1 MTAAFDALLALISSR
16 TGVALSEQQAAR
28 LVREL
33 RKRLKDDAA
42 AALRATQ
49 RLEAGES
56 SVELHALLSVVSVHK
71 TDLFRDEEQL
81 RALATHVLRPMVM
94 ESRPLRLWSAGC
106 STGEEVATLLLMLAE
121 GGASPESSVLGTDLA
136 PRALEQAAQLSFSA
150 DALARVPPT
159 LVERFFVSTG
169 KRDGSRTLAP
179 LLARQARFQ
188 QHNLNDAQYP
198 EVHGG
203 FDVIVCRNV
212 LIYFS
217 PQVAKAVINRLVSR
231 LRVGGVLVLS
241 AAEPLLEPVAELTT
255 LMVPGAFFY
264 QRTLYAPPPP
274 APVPLPRPSAPP
286 VPVPR
291 SRSSPLPPPSSAEEE
306 GARLFERLL
315 EVEGEHP
322 AAEADLRKVLY
333 LSPKLAA
340 ARYMLGLLLERRAAR
355 ADAATEYRRAQSL
368 LEAGDAQLVPFFLN
382 RERLLAACT
391 QKLR

>member
-1 MTAAFDALLALISSR
+1 MTAAFEALLARISAR
-16 TGVALSEQQAAR
+16 TGVALSDQQAAR

-42 AALRATQ
+42 LAARFTQ
-49 RLEAGES
+49 RLEARES
-56 SVELHALLSVVSVHK
+56 SDELNALLSVVSVHK

-81 RALATHVLRPMVM
+81 RALATHVLRPMVS
-94 ESRPLRLWSAGC
+94 EARPLRLWSAGC

-121 GGASPESSVLGTDLA
+121 AGASPESTVLGSDLA
-136 PRALEQAAQLSFSA
+136 PRALEQARHLSFSA
-150 DALARVPPT
+150 DALTRVPAS

-179 LLARQARFQ
+179 LLARQARFE
-188 QHNLNDAQYP
+188 QHNLNDAHFP

-217 PQVAKAVINRLVSR
+217 PQVAKAVINRLVAR

-264 QRTLYAPPPP
+264 QRTRPTPPP
-274 APVPLPRPSAPP
+274 APLPLPRPSAPP

-306 GARLFERLL
+306 GARLFEQLL
-315 EVEGEHP
+315 AVEGEHP

-340 ARYMLGLLLERRAAR
+340 ARYLLGLLLERRAAR
-355 ADAATEYRRAQSL
+355 ADAVTEYRRAQSL

-382 RERLLAACT
+382 RERLLAACA